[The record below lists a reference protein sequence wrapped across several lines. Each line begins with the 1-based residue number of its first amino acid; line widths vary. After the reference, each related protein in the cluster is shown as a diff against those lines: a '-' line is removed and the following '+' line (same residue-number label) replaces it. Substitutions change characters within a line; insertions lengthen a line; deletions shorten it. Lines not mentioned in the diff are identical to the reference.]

1 MGTTALNMHERMDG
15 LLYALVHPQKPMVTT
30 RVLDLVHF
38 DQASRVE
45 QITWHILQ
53 MVQGTQESRTF
64 IMCCDTW
71 CSFSFFL
78 RSVRRSLLCLGL
90 GFVPR

>member
-1 MGTTALNMHERMDG
+1 MFLSCPQAMGTTALNMHERMDG

-45 QITWHILQ
+45 HDYLVYTAN
-53 MVQGTQESRTF
+53 G
-64 IMCCDTW
+64 
-71 CSFSFFL
+71 
-78 RSVRRSLLCLGL
+78 RRG
-90 GFVPR
+90 

>member
-38 DQASRVE
+38 DE
-45 QITWHILQ
+45 
-53 MVQGTQESRTF
+53 
-64 IMCCDTW
+64 
-71 CSFSFFL
+71 
-78 RSVRRSLLCLGL
+78 VRRSIAVSFFSADRAKSWWTLVANPTERIGL
-90 GFVPR
+90 DVCTFWQVRYELP